1 MARVVIPTIPHHI
14 TQRGVRRMETFFDNE
29 DYLLASVR
37 HVERTFLI
45 DGRALGRASA
55 REKGSRGR
63 SGKMGDRTFQRH
75 MI

>member
-1 MARVVIPTIPHHI
+1 MARVVIPTIPHHV
-14 TQRGVRRMETFFDNE
+14 TQRGVRRMETFFDDE

-37 HVERTFLI
+37 HVERMSLI

-55 REKGSRGR
+55 WEKGSRGR
-63 SGKMGDRTFQRH
+63 SGKVGDRAFQRQ